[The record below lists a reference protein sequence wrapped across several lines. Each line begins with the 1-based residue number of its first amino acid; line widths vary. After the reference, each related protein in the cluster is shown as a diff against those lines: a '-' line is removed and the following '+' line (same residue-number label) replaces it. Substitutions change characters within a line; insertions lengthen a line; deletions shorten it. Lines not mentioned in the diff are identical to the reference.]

1 MATKEVKSGPNMNF
15 AFGKKNYMYLIVG
28 IVLLIIGFISLS
40 GGGSKDPNQF
50 SEELFSSRR
59 MVFAPIVLMLGYI
72 VVAIAILTKPTE
84 EQDGQT
90 EGEQE

>member
-1 MATKEVKSGPNMNF
+1 MATKDVKSSGPNMNF

-28 IVLLIIGFISLS
+28 IALLVIGFVSLA

-72 VVAIAILTKPTE
+72 VVAIAILTKPDEDKAEQTE
-84 EQDGQT
+84 EQ
-90 EGEQE
+90 E